1 MNLTNDVLETV
12 KIRSA
17 RIEDSRK
24 LAKLFSISSD
34 GVADYTWSTLAE
46 PGENILDVGERRYS
60 REDTQFSYQKCT
72 IAEIAGEIVGMIAA
86 FPMETEDSS
95 NSEKDVDPILAPYT
109 KLEQPNSYYIAGMA
123 VFPEHRGKGI
133 GSKFLEI
140 AERQAKGLGLN
151 QISLIVFE
159 GNRGAKKLYDRHG
172 YYEISRE
179 RVVPHELIHYA
190 GYALLMVKD
199 IS

>member
-1 MNLTNDVLETV
+1 MTLAAHMLDR
-12 KIRSA
+12 IRCRPA
-17 RIEDSRK
+17 RKEESRII
-24 LAKLFSISSD
+24 AELFSISSD
-34 GVADYTWSTLAE
+34 GVADYTWSTLAG
-46 PGENILDVGERRYS
+46 PGENVLDVGERRYS
-60 REDTQFSYQKCT
+60 REDTQFSYQNCT

-86 FPMETEDSS
+86 FPMENEDSS

-123 VFPEHRGKGI
+123 VFPEYRGKGI

-159 GNRGAKKLYDRHG
+159 ENRGAKKLYDRHG
-172 YYEISRE
+172 YYEIARE
-179 RVVPHELIHYA
+179 KVVPHELIHYA

-199 IS
+199 I

>member
-1 MNLTNDVLETV
+1 MNLIKGVLQKL
-12 KIRSA
+12 KIRTA
-17 RIEDSRK
+17 RKEDSRK
-24 LAKLFSISSD
+24 IAELFSISSD

-46 PGENILDVGERRYS
+46 PGEDILDVGERRYS
-60 REDTQFSYQKCT
+60 REDTQFSYQNCT
-72 IAEIAGEIVGMIAA
+72 IAEIDGEIVGMPAA
-86 FPMETEDSS
+86 FPIESEES
-95 NSEKDVDPILAPYT
+95 NDGRKDIDPILAPYT

-123 VFPEHRGKGI
+123 VFPEYRGKGI

-140 AERQAKGLGLN
+140 AEQQARGLGLN

-159 GNRGAKKLYDRHG
+159 GNRGAKRLYERHG
-172 YYEISRE
+172 YYELARE

-199 IS
+199 I